1 MDNSNGTTILT
12 TASRTA
18 KIASDSKDNEYLYI
32 LIVMSFYGVFL
43 LGIVLGYIKS
53 KRQERKDDTLFLYN
67 DRGEW
72 AGLKAVH
79 MPLVF
84 SALPESVVPAL
95 TCAMCTMESRA
106 GSETAQEDVQVAVPE
121 GVNGTESLLSD
132 FSISDECNPQ
142 APTETPRSNVLN
154 GMA

>member
-1 MDNSNGTTILT
+1 MMDHSNETT

-18 KIASDSKDNEYLYI
+18 KIASDSEDNEYLYI

-53 KRQERKDDTLFLYN
+53 KRQERKDGRLFLYD

-95 TCAMCTMESRA
+95 TCAMCTMESSVS
-106 GSETAQEDVQVAVPE
+106 SETAQEDIQVTIPE
-121 GVNGTESLLSD
+121 EVGATESLLSD
-132 FSISDECNPQ
+132 FSTSTERNPQ
-142 APTETPRSNVLN
+142 PPTESPCSNFLN